1 MHQLHVVLIGIA
13 LSALAPAP
21 TIPECYRLTRGEW
34 SRPLGVNARYHVL
47 PAVIRLDTMPASRGG
62 WMVSPDIVFA
72 FPNHYAG
79 TPRWL
84 RKADSVEILWSNG
97 YEVTTVRLGTDKGN
111 ELSGIVTVRG
121 DANEFGTDLPHAS
134 IIARRV
140 SCAELSRRPSSATAQ
155 RGDTLAARVRG
166 STSPFRDDLVA
177 IYRAIARGDTSALRP
192 YLADDLLWIVAAT
205 GDVITKRQLLSAAAP
220 VQTPAPRFD
229 VDSVSSHPLG
239 TTTAVEYIRSDH
251 RRLGSEE
258 LVTRWRASAIFISRG
273 NARQLVRHTLSWIA
287 APVISIALD
296 STTLQAY
303 VGRYQ
308 IAPGYV
314 DDVHWENHGLVA
326 TASGQPAGA
335 RLVPVSG
342 SAFSPDGLG
351 ALIVFERDVT
361 GRVLGY
367 VQGYPDGRVIR
378 ASRLP

>member
-1 MHQLHVVLIGIA
+1 MHQFRGVLIGIA
-13 LSALAPAP
+13 LSALAQAP
-21 TIPECYRLTRGEW
+21 TLPECYRLTRGEW
-34 SRPLGVNARYHVL
+34 SRPLGVNARYHGL
-47 PAVIRLDTMPASRGG
+47 PAVIRLDTMPALRGG
-62 WMVSPDIVFA
+62 WIVSPDIA
-72 FPNHYAG
+72 FPFANHYPG
-79 TPRWL
+79 TPRWT
-84 RKADSVEILWSNG
+84 RQADSVEILWSNG
-97 YEVTTVRLGTDKGN
+97 YEVTTVRLGTGKNNG
-111 ELSGIVTVRG
+111 LSGTVTVRG

-134 IIARRV
+134 IIAHRV
-140 SCAELSRRPSSATAQ
+140 SCAELS
-155 RGDTLAARVRG
+155 G
-166 STSPFRDDLVA
+166 PFRDDLVA

-192 YLADDLLWIVAAT
+192 YLADDLLWIVGAT
-205 GDVITKRQLLSAAAP
+205 GDAIAKRQLLSAAAHA
-220 VQTPAPRFD
+220 QTPAPRFD

-287 APVISIALD
+287 APVIPITLD

-351 ALIVFERDVT
+351 ALIVFERDAM